1 VETDTGT
8 VDIGQT
14 ETGLTIGITD
24 YSRRV
29 TDDFGVTTVVPRGF
43 SRQLSARLGVP
54 SDDVDALQ
62 QLLAGLRATPATW
75 VADDRFASL
84 SVRGFYKDFSL
95 DLAAGGLSYCT
106 LTIEGLLDSEDLDD
120 TGADPA
126 PEGQLSTLWLL
137 QPETITDAVLTSSSV
152 AEADHA
158 EWSAGTVYPMG
169 ARVIKAATHRIYE
182 STAAGNVGADPAGS
196 SGKWLDVGPTNRW
209 AMFDQAL
216 GTVTSA
222 AGSIIVSLDVDAV
235 SAVALLDV
243 VAATVRVEAAG
254 YDRTIAVGE
263 GAVTFLDLPAG
274 TSAIL
279 VTVTGAGTVSVGTLL
294 AGPLVALG
302 VTEASPTAGITDY
315 SRKETDD
322 FGEVT
327 VVERAWAKRMSTRS
341 LIRTAA
347 LDDAVSRITAVR
359 TRPSLWIGEAGTD
372 SLTIYGF
379 FKDFSIEVGETVSKL
394 SLTVEGLSKAAPL
407 PSAPVVLVPR
417 GPYDPATNYGAGDIV
432 QYEGSSWVYVAA
444 LASTGNAP
452 PSLPVESNDWWSLF
466 VRAGSDSISGSNR
479 VRNAM
484 FERGVQGW
492 TTGINTGPLT
502 LTSFF
507 AGLHQGVR
515 YVKAEY
521 DAGAAGAQFELRTHS
536 DYTIPVKGGERLAV
550 QLGIEGQGPIDIQHV
565 HAHYVDAAGSVSA
578 VYVAGVSGAQPFNT
592 KLQVFVETPSTAVAM
607 HLVLYVRANAAG
619 HMTAIIAEPMVSSAT
634 EIQSGFPSFAP
645 GPSDGQDGA
654 PGAPG
659 ADGLTLY
666 SWVAYADSA
675 DGTVNFATGA
685 PGGRGY
691 QGLAVNKTSAIES
704 TNPADYTWSP
714 YRGPALFGLV
724 PHANVVVGQDYI
736 LKTGASGFWD
746 GSAYSSEGYIGGAM
760 AAVTAN
766 GGDDY
771 IFGLNTDPTTD
782 ADWATIDY
790 GLYLQGGGGLFAAES
805 GSLIA
810 LGDYNPGHVLQVV
823 YDNRTV
829 TYYRSGE
836 IRRQVSAPGSQRYY
850 FDSSIWAS
858 GARIS
863 GIKFSPVGSA
873 GSDGTNGTDGTDGL
887 DALTITAV
895 PNPIAVPSSANYTPK
910 GAIPGFQVTVL
921 RGATDVTGSATYG
934 LSSSGMT
941 GVSITGG
948 GAVSASG
955 MSANEG
961 WVEVTASQGGSS
973 TKVRVPY
980 TKVPDGAPYVFADN
994 GVGAPTTTT
1003 LAEVSRI
1010 DLLMGPNGTLEAD
1023 ANGSFFKLGSG
1034 GTISVEAYFQ
1044 YSLNGGGSWTTI
1056 GSAFAVTPDI
1066 GGAGGDF
1073 AGSFSVSGSSIG
1085 LGARQTVSVR
1095 IIMRKTNT
1103 NDFISFGGTFALSW
1117 KG

>member
-1 VETDTGT
+1 MRVETDTGT
-8 VDIGQT
+8 MEIGQT

-106 LTIEGLLDSEDLDD
+106 LTIEGLVDSEDLDD

-126 PEGQLSTLWLL
+126 PEGQLSRLCLL

-158 EWSAGTVYPMG
+158 EWSAGTVYPLG

-263 GAVTFLDLPAG
+263 GAVTFLDLPAD

-279 VTVTGAGTVSVGTLL
+279 VTVTGTGTVSVGTLL

-302 VTEASPTAGITDY
+302 VTEASPMAGITDY

-347 LDDAVSRITAVR
+347 LDDVVSRITAVR
-359 TRPSLWIGEAGTD
+359 TRPSLWIGEVGTD

-536 DYTIPVKGGERLAV
+536 DYAIPVKGSERLAV

-634 EIQSGFPSFAP
+634 EIQTGFPSFVP
-645 GPSDGQDGA
+645 GPADGQDGA

-704 TNPADYTWSP
+704 TNPTDYTWAP

-724 PHANVVVGQDYI
+724 PHANVVVGQDYV
-736 LKTGASGFWD
+736 LKTSGGSAWNA
-746 GSAYSSEGYIGGAM
+746 SAYSSEGYVGGAM
-760 AAVTAN
+760 AGATAQS
-766 GGDDY
+766 GDY
-771 IFGLNTDPTTD
+771 YMFGLNADPTSN
-782 ADWATIDY
+782 ADWTSIDY
-790 GLYLQGGGGLFAAES
+790 GFYLENDGDLHVVEN
-805 GSLIA
+805 GSIITIGAYNDQHA
-810 LGDYNPGHVLQVV
+810 LQIVYN
-823 YDNRTV
+823 NKTV

-836 IRRQVSAPGSQRYY
+836 IVRQISVPSGLRLY
-850 FDSSIWAS
+850 FDSSLPEIGS
-858 GARIS
+858 RIS
-863 GIKFSPVGSA
+863 DVKFSPVGSA
-873 GSDGTNGTDGTDGL
+873 GNDGATGSPGPAGPQGDPAFGFVQDSPTPTGQFVSQTWYRPSSKELYRWTGSAWDRILGALSAQDLIASSAFIGDGVIINAKIGNLQVDSAKIANLTVGTGKITPG
-887 DALTITAV
+887 ALTSAPAAGPSSGTITATYLTKLSITHTPYDANSKLLLLV
-895 PNPIAVPSSANYTPK
+895 GGTLTGATSPS
-910 GAIPGFQVTVL
+910 GAFYMARI
-921 RGATDVTGSATYG
+921 RRDGATDVYPSQIFGRSQSGSA
-934 LSSSGMT
+934 
-941 GVSITGG
+941 I
-948 GAVSASG
+948 
-955 MSANEG
+955 
-961 WVEVTASQGGSS
+961 
-973 TKVRVPY
+973 P
-980 TKVPDGAPYVFADN
+980 
-994 GVGAPTTTT
+994 
-1003 LAEVSRI
+1003 
-1010 DLLMGPNGTLEAD
+1010 
-1023 ANGSFFKLGSG
+1023 
-1034 GTISVEAYFQ
+1034 GTISIMALDSGLTGSHTWDVDLAAT
-1044 YSLNGGGSWTTI
+1044 LNAT
-1056 GSAFAVTPDI
+1056 
-1066 GGAGGDF
+1066 GGADPASY
-1073 AGSFSVSGSSIG
+1073 AGLVFVILELKQS
-1085 LGARQTVSVR
+1085 A
-1095 IIMRKTNT
+1095 
-1103 NDFISFGGTFALSW
+1103 
-1117 KG
+1117 